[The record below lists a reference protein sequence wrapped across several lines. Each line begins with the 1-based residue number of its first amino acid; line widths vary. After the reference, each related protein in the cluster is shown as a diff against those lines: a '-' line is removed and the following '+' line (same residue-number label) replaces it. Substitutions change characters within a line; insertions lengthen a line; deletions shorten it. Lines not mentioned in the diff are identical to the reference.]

1 MTEAAVGFQCPECV
15 AAGRADV
22 REARTPFGGAI
33 DTRASVTLSLIGICV
48 VIFGLEYVAGVNQVL
63 GDYGSWPFGIAV
75 EGQPWRLFTAMF
87 LHVNLLHLLFN
98 MYVLYL
104 IGPQLERLFGHVRY
118 LVLYLVAGLGG
129 SVASFWF
136 SDPHSVSAG
145 ASGAIFGLMAA
156 LVVAGHAVKADVTQ
170 VLVLIGINLAIGFL
184 VGGIDWRAHLGG
196 LVTATPRSASRIS
209 SSISLTSRNGSTEIV
224 SCGCGTTRRETRARR
239 AAARP
244 RCGTPRRRPATPP
257 SAPPPCRRTRPSPAR
272 VLRAEQRRQL
282 VETSSGT
289 REMPTFAS
297 AFPRVRVAS
306 RALVISWKSVVCRT
320 RGDQ

>member
-22 REARTPFGGAI
+22 REARTAFGGAI

-48 VIFGLEYVAGVNQVL
+48 VIFGLEYVAGVNRVL

-196 LVTATPRSASRIS
+196 LVTGA
-209 SSISLTSRNGSTEIV
+209 LV
-224 SCGCGTTRRETRARR
+224 
-239 AAARP
+239 AAVFAHA
-244 RCGTPRRRPATPP
+244 PRRR
-257 SAPPPCRRTRPSPAR
+257 RTLVQGVGVAVIVA
-272 VLRAEQRRQL
+272 VLLVTAFVRDQQL
-282 VETSSGT
+282 QDL
-289 REMPTFAS
+289 
-297 AFPRVRVAS
+297 VAAA
-306 RALVISWKSVVCRT
+306 ALL
-320 RGDQ
+320 GG